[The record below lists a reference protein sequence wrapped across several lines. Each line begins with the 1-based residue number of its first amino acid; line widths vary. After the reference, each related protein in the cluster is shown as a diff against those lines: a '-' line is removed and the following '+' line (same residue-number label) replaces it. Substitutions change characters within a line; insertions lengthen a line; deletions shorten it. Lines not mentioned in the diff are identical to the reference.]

1 MAAASPRNPRR
12 TKGRHRK
19 PTVIESS
26 NCAQWLRVGTVGI
39 GLGAAIASGQGIA
52 SAAPDDSPSTGPAKD
67 AADASSAP
75 KQSPASESTAQKAG
89 PKRPP
94 TTKVSGQTS
103 DTSDK
108 DTSDKDGSGKNG
120 DDKNTAGGSKADSG
134 PDSSG
139 STATDQPA
147 AGSSNKRAQP
157 QIKVKPPKT
166 SDVDSTP
173 SAQGTPAAKP
183 AGKSDTDTT
192 VNTPAPSAAVAAT
205 ESSTTVTVAAVPAA
219 TAAVSNAVT
228 AQTASAPEVFTSI
241 ADVLN
246 WMGQGLEESLALAV
260 RNTRSPKGSSAGTT
274 TTTSAPPAATTPG
287 TGASA
292 GDTPDGA
299 AAVTPISPEDAVAT
313 LTAAYNANSSVESQH
328 EAMQFGLQLTNV
340 VNIVLAP
347 VINAISLLGDLAELG
362 TAVLNRNGVDV
373 ADEIG
378 DVTRDLIGMIPVVGQ
393 PIASGLY
400 HFVTPQASAD
410 AATAS
415 VMAAAAASPAAAATP
430 VAGTAEWYFQGV
442 LTWAVN
448 RLAGWPGT
456 PQKFVDITNTQTDQ
470 NLDLADLQL
479 QNLIDN
485 AIAGSP
491 ARWVKDLLGVVG
503 LFFQSAI
510 PNYTFTDTLNAWG
523 DFLNRIVPPFTIAPG
538 AGTFD
543 IINPYKIMAATVV
556 GTATVLQ
563 DMLNGIYDPAQWEI
577 DVIKATTGATVTRA
591 DLSDS
596 ASLISKVVAA
606 QAGATLTFGLTD
618 GGAFYDPTRAW
629 DITLPTWTAEQ
640 VNPFTVVTYVAF
652 VGIYKRFQEMAALLN
667 YTKSTTYESWLYTIG
682 LTPETASQYA
692 AGSFHAVDQNG
703 NTVSFQ
709 PADGKTYTSAWGALV
724 TINTYDGGYTYT
736 NTLPGPAFFAA
747 GAAGQYDTVS
757 IPVSSVDGA
766 PYTLTFQ
773 VKILTVANTP
783 LPGTNF
789 TTSTSYNSG
798 YPSKVLGSE
807 YAYGSFHAV
816 DQNGNA
822 ASYSPA
828 AGNTYTSAWGALVTI
843 NSNSGGFSYT
853 QTLPGSA
860 YFHAATSDNPDD
872 RYDTVQVTVKG
883 ADGQNYLV
891 TQKIQIVGG
900 TNANPSAS
908 PTTGA
913 ADGLGVV
920 RGSVGGS
927 DSDGDQLT
935 YSLVGS
941 SVNGLSGNSAYTK
954 NGANNGGIVTLKA
967 DGTFTYVSTS
977 TAGATQS
984 FQVQM
989 TDAHGGST
997 VTTVTVSN
1005 TTSLTPASVNTS
1017 TQNVVTGSV
1026 PTPALDTGMFT
1037 YTLGAAP
1044 SKGTVTSWNPV
1055 TGAFTYTRDSNLGHT
1070 TTPNDVVTVIATDAN
1085 GRTVTMSFAVNAT
1098 VGNLAPVGTGLT
1110 TDSPV
1115 GAPVYTSVGV
1125 LNWSDIQQTNGT
1137 LHATDPNNDA
1147 VHFAS
1152 GTYTTTNGGSV
1163 TVNSDGTFSY
1173 KMEKDA
1179 YDDGL
1184 LIHTHDA
1191 YWHQPVGA
1199 VDTFTVNVSDDF
1211 GGTTAVTYAVPI
1223 ASLNKAPTLSGGV
1236 ASSSASGLGVVRG
1249 NISGA
1254 SDGDGDSVTYRL
1266 LNTSGG
1272 SAYTTNGGIVTMSG
1286 TSFTYVPKVGV
1297 SSDSFQVQADDGHG
1311 GLTTATVTLSGLST
1325 PSPQTNINAAGGVT
1339 NGSLNVPAGDT
1350 GLGLTYSLG
1359 TGPSKGTVMVNADGT
1374 YTYTRTA
1381 GLGHTTTPNDSFTI
1395 TATDATGKSVVIA
1408 TINVAPTVTNTAPVG
1423 NGVTVASSSLDRI
1436 VGPYDKQ
1443 STSGTLKATDAE
1455 GDSVTWAAGTYNTA
1469 NGGTIT
1475 VAANGSF
1482 SYSLQKYAWFGVSD
1496 SYWHDHAVVG
1506 DPGDTFTVA
1515 VSDAFGGTTNATYSI
1530 PIEKQNAA
1538 PTLSGS
1544 VASSSASGLGVVR
1557 GTISGGSDG
1566 DGDSLTYRLL
1576 NTSGGSAYTTN
1587 GGIVTMS
1594 GTSFTYVPKVGV
1606 SSDSFQVQVD
1616 DNHGGVTTATVT
1628 LSGLTTPSPQT
1639 NTNGVAGSTSGS
1651 LNVPAGD
1658 TGLGLTY
1665 SLGSGPSK
1673 GTVVVNADGTYTY
1686 TRTAG
1691 LGHSTTPNDS
1701 FTITATDATGKS
1713 VVIATIN
1720 VAPTVSN
1727 SAPVATVNGSSGTVT
1742 LSGPGSKTN
1751 PNAAGVQTITG
1762 LSFVTSDADSDAL
1775 LINNKF
1781 DGTGTTFALASGGT
1795 IATANGGTVTV
1806 NSNGTMSYSISQS
1819 AAYFHAAAKMGATAA
1834 QKTDWFNFTVTD
1846 GYGGTS
1852 TVTVVIPIY
1861 AENRDPATSAVKVG
1875 NSWTSIKATDPDGE
1889 TISTTKLS
1897 APPSNANPGSGY
1909 IVSTGDS
1916 LTGSLNLGT
1925 AALTKFSSFT
1935 ITVYDGYWRTSNGVV
1950 TSTPGQKQV

>member
-1 MAAASPRNPRR
+1 M
-12 TKGRHRK
+12 
-19 PTVIESS
+19 
-26 NCAQWLRVGTVGI
+26 
-39 GLGAAIASGQGIA
+39 GAAIASGQGIA
-52 SAAPDDSPSTGPAKD
+52 SAAPDDSSNAGPAKD
-67 AADASSAP
+67 AADTGPSSPSSAGDQAATTGSTP
-75 KQSPASESTAQKAG
+75 KKTG
-89 PKRPP
+89 TKRPP
-94 TTKVSGQTS
+94 TTKVSGQGD
-103 DTSDK
+103 DTTDK
-108 DTSDKDGSGKNG
+108 DSS
-120 DDKNTAGGSKADSG
+120 GGSKADADADANG
-134 PDSSG
+134 SS
-139 STATDQPA
+139 ATDKPA
-147 AGSSNKRAQP
+147 AANANKRAQP
-157 QIKVKPPKT
+157 QIKTKPRKSSGADSASAPT
-166 SDVDSTP
+166 SSPASSDAADK
-173 SAQGTPAAKP
+173 APAA
-183 AGKSDTDTT
+183 
-192 VNTPAPSAAVAAT
+192 AASTAEAAT
-205 ESSTTVTVAAVPAA
+205 TATVTAVPAA
-219 TAAVSNAVT
+219 AAVTNTVT
-228 AQTASAPEVFTSI
+228 PGTVSAAPVFTNI
-241 ADVLN
+241 GDVLN
-246 WMGQGLEESLALAV
+246 WVGHGLEESLALAV
-260 RNTRSPKGSSAGTT
+260 REIRSPKGAQSSSTTGTT
-274 TTTSAPPAATTPG
+274 TTSGPPTTDTTSATG
-287 TGASA
+287 GAS
-292 GDTPDGA
+292 PSEPKA
-299 AAVTPISPEDAVAT
+299 AAVTTITPEDAVAT
-313 LTAAYNANSSVESQH
+313 LTAAYSANGSVETAH
-328 EAMQFGLQLTNV
+328 EALQFGLQPTNL

-362 TAVLNRNGVDV
+362 TAVLNRDGVDV

-378 DVTRDLIGMIPVVGQ
+378 DVAKDLIGMVPVFGQ
-393 PIASGLY
+393 PIASALHSLTAPAG
-400 HFVTPQASAD
+400 
-410 AATAS
+410 ATATVLS
-415 VMAAAAASPAAAATP
+415 AAAASPAAATTP
-430 VAGTAEWYFQGV
+430 AVGTAEWYFQGA

-456 PQKFVDITNTQTDQ
+456 PGKFVDITNYQTDQ
-470 NLDLADLQL
+470 SLDLADLQL
-479 QNLIDN
+479 QNLIDT

-491 ARWVKDLLGVVG
+491 ARWVNDLLGIFG
-503 LFFQSAI
+503 MFFQSAL
-510 PNYTFTDTLNAWG
+510 PNYTFTATLNAWG

-591 DLSDS
+591 DLTDS

-629 DITLPTWTAEQ
+629 DITLPTWTAAQ

-652 VGIYKRFQEMAALLN
+652 VGMYKRFQEMAALLN

-757 IPVSSVDGA
+757 IPVTSVDGA

-783 LPGTNF
+783 LPGTSF

-798 YPSKVLGSE
+798 YPSKVLGSQ
-807 YAYGSFHAV
+807 YAYGTFHAV

-843 NSNSGGFSYT
+843 NSNGGGFSYT
-853 QTLPGSA
+853 QTLPGDA

-900 TNANPSAS
+900 INSNPTAS
-908 PTTGA
+908 PTTGS

-927 DSDGDQLT
+927 DSDGDHLT

-954 NGANNGGIVTLKA
+954 NGSSNGGIITLNA
-967 DGTFTYVSTS
+967 DGSFTYVSTS

-997 VTTVTVSN
+997 ITTVTVANS
-1005 TTSLTPASVNTS
+1005 TTLTPANINTS
-1017 TQNVVTGSV
+1017 TQNVVTGNV
-1026 PTPALDTGMFT
+1026 PTPALDSGMFT
-1037 YTLGAAP
+1037 YTLGGAP
-1044 SKGTVTSWNPV
+1044 SKGTVTAWNPA
-1055 TGAFTYTRDSNLGHT
+1055 TGAFTYTRDSSLGHT
-1070 TTPNDVVTVIATDAN
+1070 TTPGDVVTVIATDAN
-1085 GRTVTMSFAVNAT
+1085 GRTVTMSFAVNPT
-1098 VGNLAPVGTGLT
+1098 VANSAPVGTGLT
-1110 TDSPV
+1110 TNSPV
-1115 GAPVYTSVGV
+1115 GPPVYTNVGV
-1125 LNWSDIQQTNGT
+1125 LNWSDIQLTAGT

-1147 VHFAS
+1147 VHFAA
-1152 GTYTTTNGGSV
+1152 GTYTTTNGGTV
-1163 TVNSDGTFSY
+1163 TVNADGTFSY

-1211 GGTTAVTYAVPI
+1211 GGTTAVTYSVPI
-1223 ASLNKAPTLSGGV
+1223 ASLNKAPTLSG
-1236 ASSSASGLGVVRG
+1236 
-1249 NISGA
+1249 
-1254 SDGDGDSVTYRL
+1254 
-1266 LNTSGG
+1266 
-1272 SAYTTNGGIVTMSG
+1272 
-1286 TSFTYVPKVGV
+1286 
-1297 SSDSFQVQADDGHG
+1297 
-1311 GLTTATVTLSGLST
+1311 
-1325 PSPQTNINAAGGVT
+1325 
-1339 NGSLNVPAGDT
+1339 
-1350 GLGLTYSLG
+1350 
-1359 TGPSKGTVMVNADGT
+1359 
-1374 YTYTRTA
+1374 
-1381 GLGHTTTPNDSFTI
+1381 
-1395 TATDATGKSVVIA
+1395 
-1408 TINVAPTVTNTAPVG
+1408 
-1423 NGVTVASSSLDRI
+1423 
-1436 VGPYDKQ
+1436 
-1443 STSGTLKATDAE
+1443 
-1455 GDSVTWAAGTYNTA
+1455 
-1469 NGGTIT
+1469 
-1475 VAANGSF
+1475 
-1482 SYSLQKYAWFGVSD
+1482 
-1496 SYWHDHAVVG
+1496 
-1506 DPGDTFTVA
+1506 
-1515 VSDAFGGTTNATYSI
+1515 
-1530 PIEKQNAA
+1530 
-1538 PTLSGS
+1538 S
-1544 VASSSASGLGVVR
+1544 VASSSTSGLGVVR

-1566 DGDSLTYRLL
+1566 DGDSLTYQLL

-1616 DNHGGVTTATVT
+1616 DGHGGVTTATVT
-1628 LSGLTTPSPQT
+1628 LNGLTTPSPQT
-1639 NTNGVAGSTSGS
+1639 NINATGGVTNGS

-1665 SLGSGPSK
+1665 SLGTGPSK
-1673 GTVVVNADGTYTY
+1673 GTVVVNANGTYTY

-1691 LGHSTTPNDS
+1691 LGHTTTPNDSFTIMATDATGKSVVIATINVAPTVANTAPVGNGVTVASSSLDRIVGPYDKQSTSGTLKALDAEGDTVTWAAGTYSTANGGTITVAANGSFTYTNQKYAWFGVSDSYWHDHAVVGDPGDTFTVAVSDAFGGTTNVTYGVPIEKQNAAPTLSGSVASSSTSGLGVVRGSISGGSDGDGDSLTYSLLNASGGSAYTTNGGIVTMSGTSFTYIPKVGVTSDSFQVQVDDNHGGVTTATVTLNGLTTPSPQTNTNGVPGSTSGSLNVPAGDTGLGLSYSLGTGPSKGTVVVNANGTYTYTRTAGLGHTTTPDDS

-1720 VAPTVSN
+1720 VAPTVAN
-1727 SAPVATVNGSSGTVT
+1727 TAPTVTVNGGSGTVT
-1742 LSGPGSKTN
+1742 LSSPGSKTN

-1762 LSFVTSDADSDAL
+1762 LTFAASDGDSDAL

-1795 IATANGGTVTV
+1795 ITTANGGTVTV

-1819 AAYFHAAAKMGATAA
+1819 AAYFHAAAKMGATTA
-1834 QKTDWFNFTVTD
+1834 QTTDWFNVTVTD

-1852 TVTVVIPIY
+1852 TVKVVVPIY
-1861 AENRDPATSAVKVG
+1861 AENRDPVTSAVKVG

-1889 TISTTKLS
+1889 TISTTRLS

-1935 ITVYDGYWRTSNGVV
+1935 ITVYDGYWRTLNGVV

>member
-26 NCAQWLRVGTVGI
+26 NCAHWLRVGTVGI

-52 SAAPDDSPSTGPAKD
+52 AAAPDDSSNSGPAKD
-67 AADASSAP
+67 ASDTA
-75 KQSPASESTAQKAG
+75 STAQQGSASGSTANKAG

-94 TTKVSGQTS
+94 TTKVSGQAG
-103 DTSDK
+103 DTNDK
-108 DTSDKDGSGKNG
+108 DTPHKD
-120 DDKNTAGGSKADSG
+120 TVGGSKADSG
-134 PDSSG
+134 PDTSG
-139 STATDQPA
+139 STASDQPA

-157 QIKVKPPKT
+157 QIKIKPNKT
-166 SDVDSTP
+166 SDADSPSSTP
-173 SAQGTPAAKP
+173 SAQATPATEP
-183 AGKSDTDTT
+183 AVKSDSGTT
-192 VNTPAPSAAVAAT
+192 VNTPAPSAAVTAA
-205 ESSTTVTVAAVPAA
+205 EPSTTVAVTAVPAVA
-219 TAAVSNAVT
+219 AAVSNAVA
-228 AQTASAPEVFTSI
+228 AQTASTPVVFTSI
-241 ADVLN
+241 ADMLN
-246 WMGQGLEESLALAV
+246 WVGQGLEESLALAI
-260 RNTRSPKGSSAGTT
+260 RNTRSPKGVHSPSATT
-274 TTTSAPPAATTPG
+274 TTGPPAPATA
-287 TGASA
+287 TGA
-292 GDTPDGA
+292 PEA
-299 AAVTPISPEDAVAT
+299 AAVTPISPSDAVAT
-313 LTAAYNANSSVESQH
+313 LTAAYNGNTSVESQH
-328 EAMQFGLQLTNV
+328 EAMQFSLQPTNL

-362 TAVLNRNGVDV
+362 TAVLNRDGVDV
-373 ADEIG
+373 VDEIG

-393 PIASGLY
+393 PIAAGLY
-400 HFVTPQASAD
+400 HLATPQATTTA
-410 AATAS
+410 AATATATAS
-415 VMAAAAASPAAAATP
+415 VTAAAAAAPAAAATP
-430 VAGTAEWYFQGV
+430 AVGTAEWYFQGV

-456 PQKFVDITNTQTDQ
+456 PGKFVDITNNQVDQTLDQ
-470 NLDLADLQL
+470 ATAQL

-491 ARWVKDLLGVVG
+491 ARWVNDLLGIFG
-503 LFFQSAI
+503 MFFQSAI
-510 PNYTFTDTLNAWG
+510 PNYTFTNTLNAWG
-523 DFLNRIVPPFTIAPG
+523 DFLNRIVPPFTIDSG
-538 AGTFD
+538 AGTFG
-543 IINPYKIMAATVV
+543 IITAYKIMGAAVV

-563 DMLNGIYDPAQWEI
+563 DMLNGVYDPVQIEK
-577 DVIKATTGATVTRA
+577 DVVKATTGADSVDMTA
-591 DLSDS
+591 IALS
-596 ASLISKVVAA
+596 V
-606 QAGATLTFGLTD
+606 GFGD
-618 GGAFYDPTRAW
+618 GGAFSHPERAW
-629 DITLPTWTAEQ
+629 NITLPTWTADQ
-640 VNPFTVVTYVAF
+640 VNPFTIVTYVAL
-652 VGIYKRFQEMAALLN
+652 VGIYKRFQEMAALQT
-667 YTKSTTYESWLYTIG
+667 YTTSTTYENGLQTAG
-682 LTPETASQYA
+682 LTPETASEYA
-692 AGSFHAVDQNG
+692 YGTFHVVDQAGRPVNFFG
-703 NTVSFQ
+703 VSQ
-709 PADGKTYTSAWGALV
+709 GGTYTSAWGAQV
-724 TINTYDGGYTYT
+724 TINNADGGYSYT

-747 GAAGQYDTVS
+747 GAAGQYDTVN
-757 IPVSSVDGA
+757 IPVTSADGA
-766 PYTLTFQ
+766 PYTLTFKI
-773 VKILTVANTP
+773 KILTVANTP
-783 LPGTNF
+783 LPGTSF
-789 TTSTSYNSG
+789 TTSTTYNSG
-798 YPSKVLGSE
+798 YPSKVAGSE

-843 NSNSGGFSYT
+843 NSAGGGFSYT
-853 QTLPGSA
+853 QTLPSSA

-900 TNANPSAS
+900 TNANPTAS

-941 SVNGLSGNSAYTK
+941 SVNGLTGNSAYTK
-954 NGANNGGIVTLKA
+954 NGANNGGIVTLKS

-997 VTTVTVSN
+997 ITTVTVPN
-1005 TTSLTPASVNTS
+1005 TTSLTPANINTS

-1026 PTPALDTGMFT
+1026 PTPVLDTGMFT

-1044 SKGTVTSWNPV
+1044 SKGTVTSWNAA
-1055 TGAFTYTRDSNLGHT
+1055 TGAFTYARDPNLGHT
-1070 TTPNDVVTVIATDAN
+1070 VTPGDVVTVIATDAN
-1085 GRTVTMSFAVNAT
+1085 GRTVSMSFAVNPGIA
-1098 VGNLAPVGTGLT
+1098 NSAPVGAGLT

-1125 LNWSDIQQTNGT
+1125 LNWSDIQQTTGT

-1163 TVNSDGTFSY
+1163 TVNADGTFSY
-1173 KMEKDA
+1173 TMEKDA
-1179 YDDGL
+1179 YDDGA
-1184 LIHTHDA
+1184 LIHTHDP
-1191 YWHQPVGA
+1191 YWHHVVGA
-1199 VDTFTVNVSDDF
+1199 TDTFTVNVSDDF

-1236 ASSSASGLGVVRG
+1236 ASSSTSGLGVVRG
-1249 NISGA
+1249 SISSASDGDGDTVTYRLLNTSGGSAYGTNGGIVTMSGTSFTYVPKVGVSSDSFQVQADDGHGGVTTATVTLSGLGTPSPQTNTNAAGGVTNGSLNVPAGDTGLGLTYSLGTGPSKGTVVVNADGTYTYTRTAGLGHTTTPNDSFTINATDATGKSVVIATINVAPTVANTAPVGNGVTVASSSLDRIVGPYDKQSTSGTLKALDAEGDSVTWAAGTYNTANGGTITVAANGSFTYSLQKYAWFGVSDSYWHDHAVVGDPGDTFTVAISDAFGGTTNATYAIPIEKQNAAPTLSGSIASSSTSGLGVVRGTISGA
-1254 SDGDGDSVTYRL
+1254 SDGDGDTVTYRL

-1325 PSPQTNINAAGGVT
+1325 PSPQTNTNGVPGST
-1339 NGSLNVPAGDT
+1339 SGSLNVPAGDT

-1359 TGPSKGTVMVNADGT
+1359 TGPSKGTVVVNADGT
-1374 YTYTRTA
+1374 YTYTRTS

-1395 TATDATGKSVVIA
+1395 KATDATGKSVI
-1408 TINVAPTVTNTAPVG
+1408 
-1423 NGVTVASSSLDRI
+1423 
-1436 VGPYDKQ
+1436 
-1443 STSGTLKATDAE
+1443 
-1455 GDSVTWAAGTYNTA
+1455 
-1469 NGGTIT
+1469 
-1475 VAANGSF
+1475 
-1482 SYSLQKYAWFGVSD
+1482 
-1496 SYWHDHAVVG
+1496 
-1506 DPGDTFTVA
+1506 
-1515 VSDAFGGTTNATYSI
+1515 
-1530 PIEKQNAA
+1530 
-1538 PTLSGS
+1538 
-1544 VASSSASGLGVVR
+1544 
-1557 GTISGGSDG
+1557 
-1566 DGDSLTYRLL
+1566 
-1576 NTSGGSAYTTN
+1576 
-1587 GGIVTMS
+1587 
-1594 GTSFTYVPKVGV
+1594 
-1606 SSDSFQVQVD
+1606 
-1616 DNHGGVTTATVT
+1616 
-1628 LSGLTTPSPQT
+1628 
-1639 NTNGVAGSTSGS
+1639 
-1651 LNVPAGD
+1651 
-1658 TGLGLTY
+1658 
-1665 SLGSGPSK
+1665 
-1673 GTVVVNADGTYTY
+1673 
-1686 TRTAG
+1686 
-1691 LGHSTTPNDS
+1691 
-1701 FTITATDATGKS
+1701 
-1713 VVIATIN
+1713 IATIN

-1762 LSFVTSDADSDAL
+1762 LSFVASDADSDSL

-1852 TVTVVIPIY
+1852 TVMVVIPIY
-1861 AENRDPATSAVKVG
+1861 AENRDPTTSAVKVG

-1897 APPSNANPGSGY
+1897 APPSDANPGSGY

-1925 AALTKFSSFT
+1925 AALTKFSGFT